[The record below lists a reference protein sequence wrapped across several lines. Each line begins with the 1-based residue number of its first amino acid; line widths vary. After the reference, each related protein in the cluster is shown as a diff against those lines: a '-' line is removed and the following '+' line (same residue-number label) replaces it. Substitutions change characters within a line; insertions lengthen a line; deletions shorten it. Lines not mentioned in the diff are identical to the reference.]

1 MEAVLPALVNRR
13 RQTQTSRSNRRRV
26 VGGGRKRRLKP
37 YQEVLMSLL
46 YLRHHVAHAV
56 VEEMFGMSA
65 DTSENTYYEV
75 IPVLREVCPSQRWDA
90 EKACGEGRTSLAS

>member
-1 MEAVLPALVNRR
+1 
-13 RQTQTSRSNRRRV
+13 
-26 VGGGRKRRLKP
+26 
-37 YQEVLMSLL
+37 MSLL

-65 DTSENTYYEV
+65 DTSENTFYEV